1 MSEREK
7 TRLVHVSR
15 ARPVGL
21 VGTVNPPVV
30 RCSTGLYRDI
40 ATRKEVRAR
49 REQGERLFMYGAS
62 GTPTAF
68 ALEDAINEIEGG
80 ERSVLLP
87 TGLAAIAHV
96 FLSLLRP
103 GDHVLL
109 GETVYG
115 PARAIALNY
124 LGPRGIACEF
134 YPGGYEEVA
143 KRLRPSTR
151 LVYLDNPGSIVY
163 DIQDVP
169 ALARLLKGRDTL
181 LAVDNTWGCPA
192 FIARWRSG
200 RIFRWW
206 RSPSISPVI
215 PISSWGRWRR
225 APAARTSSGAMP
237 PCWARR

>member
-1 MSEREK
+1 
-7 TRLVHVSR
+7 
-15 ARPVGL
+15 
-21 VGTVNPPVV
+21 
-30 RCSTGLYRDI
+30 LYRDM

-115 PARAIALNY
+115 PARGHGPKFV
-124 LGPRGIACEF
+124 GPRGIACEF
-134 YPGGYEEVA
+134 YPGGQEGGPPHRRPGA
-143 KRLRPSTR
+143 GFRHRL
-151 LVYLDNPGSIVY
+151 G
-163 DIQDVP
+163 
-169 ALARLLKGRDTL
+169 LAG
-181 LAVDNTWGCPA
+181 
-192 FIARWRSG
+192 
-200 RIFRWW
+200 
-206 RSPSISPVI
+206 RSPCQS
-215 PISSWGRWRR
+215 
-225 APAARTSSGAMP
+225 
-237 PCWARR
+237 

>member
-1 MSEREK
+1 LVIVSEREK

-30 RCSTGLYRDI
+30 RCSTVLYRDI

-124 LGPRGIACEF
+124 LGPRGIACEI
-134 YPGGYEEVA
+134 
-143 KRLRPSTR
+143 L
-151 LVYLDNPGSIVY
+151 
-163 DIQDVP
+163 
-169 ALARLLKGRDTL
+169 
-181 LAVDNTWGCPA
+181 
-192 FIARWRSG
+192 SG
-200 RIFRWW
+200 RSR
-206 RSPSISPVI
+206 
-215 PISSWGRWRR
+215 GGGQ
-225 APAARTSSGAMP
+225 APAALHSPSVSR
-237 PCWARR
+237 